1 MAPCG
6 TWSRSWTGYA
16 ACTRKTRWRSR
27 CAYGT
32 SLASSKTSA
41 AMRVMLTRGMT
52 APRETQSLV
61 RFAHGIVIRTRRAPK
76 SMTRA
81 ASSSTVMTRPR
92 PYLSCVT
99 WSCSANCSAGGAGG
113 AAAKGL
119 VGRWRRPAARAGF
132 IITSMRPRTSSLQ
145 RLGDPLPA
153 ACLVV
158 HRARQEGSCRVGQ
171 FGDNPDQLA
180 VKIVGPALLLVCPAR
195 DDRHDRAIRAGQP
208 HDDVAVVVQAG
219 HRDIPGAN
227 DLGTSSFATHTS
239 VTSLSPPA
247 LWSRRYR
254 RAGPA
259 PHRRCVP
266 GWWARATGGG
276 PGRGSGCGGR
286 PSP

>member
-41 AMRVMLTRGMT
+41 AMKVMLTRGIT

-81 ASSSTVMTRPR
+81 ASSSTVLTRPR

-219 HRDIPGAN
+219 HRDIPGAD
-227 DLGTSSFATHTS
+227 DLGTLIVRHPYVGHVPVSSRPVVASVPASRASTS
-239 VTSLSPPA
+239 PTVR
-247 LWSRRYR
+247 SR
-254 RAGPA
+254 
-259 PHRRCVP
+259 VV
-266 GWWARATGGG
+266 
-276 PGRGSGCGGR
+276 GSGNGR
-286 PSP
+286 WAWTW